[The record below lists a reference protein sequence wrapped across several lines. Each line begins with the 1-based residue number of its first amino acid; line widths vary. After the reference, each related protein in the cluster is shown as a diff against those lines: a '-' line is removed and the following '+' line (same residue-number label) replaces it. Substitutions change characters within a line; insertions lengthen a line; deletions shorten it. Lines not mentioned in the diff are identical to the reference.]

1 MTQRYENDKGV
12 MNASLRQVYIT
23 RETGSLHSTAIK
35 KR

>member
-23 RETGSLHSTAIK
+23 KKKGSQNSTALK
-35 KR
+35 K